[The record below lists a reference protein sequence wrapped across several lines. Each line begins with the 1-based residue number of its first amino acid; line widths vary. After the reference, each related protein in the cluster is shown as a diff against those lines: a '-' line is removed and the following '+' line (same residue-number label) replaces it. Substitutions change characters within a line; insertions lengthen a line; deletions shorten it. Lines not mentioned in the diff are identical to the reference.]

1 MGLVTHPS
9 AEATALLWVERS
21 APVLRGLTHR
31 FGNGLHALSLVS
43 DGQDEGLDAEDVAL
57 LRNELLGFERLTEQ
71 YRALVLALEEEPSA
85 GRLEDALTVA
95 LGLRAAHVAVRDSA
109 LVPELDA
116 NAPALLVPPTALAQA
131 LLILVLGDTADG
143 DERPEVRVEGSEDGV
158 RVELRGAHLN
168 GPDEDGAAAVAW
180 LLRKVRPAPQLSWLQ
195 EEGTTVARLSLPS
208 LRASRRASA
217 SA

>member
-1 MGLVTHPS
+1 VTQPS

-43 DGQDEGLDAEDVAL
+43 GGQDEGLAAEDVTL

-85 GRLEDALTVA
+85 GRIEDALA
-95 LGLRAAHVAVRDSA
+95 LALELRAAHVAVRDGG
-109 LVPELDA
+109 LVPQLDA
-116 NAPALLVPPTALAQA
+116 DAPAVLVPPTALAQA

-143 DERPEVRVEGSEDGV
+143 DERPQVLVQGSEEGV
-158 RVELRGAHLN
+158 QVEFRAAHLT
-168 GPDEDGAAAVAW
+168 GPDEAGAAAVAW
-180 LLRKVRPAPQLSWLQ
+180 LLRKVRPAAQLVWAN
-195 EEGTTVARLSLPS
+195 EDGKTVARLSLPS